1 MKRIGSTALALV
13 VLLTAACTKH
23 EDRTTTSNTAAVG
36 TAGRADTSVSSGDR
50 DFIQDVV
57 KANTAEIELART
69 ASDKSTSPDV
79 KQFAQM
85 MVTDHTAAG
94 DKLNAIASDNA
105 IAVDAQLDETR
116 RDVRDKLTRKQGLD
130 FDRDYM
136 DTMVDEHQKLVD
148 KLESRIDR
156 DTLSKW
162 KTEASNHDT
171 GQKARVEGKAQMVVP
186 EKSDDLVTQRL
197 NAWAADTYP
206 TAYAHLESAKALRDA
221 VKKRSTN

>member
-94 DKLNAIASDNA
+94 DKLNAI
-105 IAVDAQLDETR
+105 L
-116 RDVRDKLTRKQGLD
+116 
-130 FDRDYM
+130 
-136 DTMVDEHQKLVD
+136 
-148 KLESRIDR
+148 
-156 DTLSKW
+156 
-162 KTEASNHDT
+162 
-171 GQKARVEGKAQMVVP
+171 
-186 EKSDDLVTQRL
+186 DDLNARL
-197 NAWAADTYP
+197 AA
-206 TAYAHLESAKALRDA
+206 
-221 VKKRSTN
+221 